1 MTSNRPEKYF
11 ETEFVLVVRADV
23 IAPDQRAAAAQVQT
37 VIYKQFPAY
46 GELNLT
52 VTLAEIKPLKV
63 AERFIPH
70 YRVGDFVVLFQ
81 TLTDIATKDG
91 NTIRSIKAG
100 SIGKITRIRE
110 FEIRP
115 ITVEW
120 LNTDCETECEYY
132 EFEMYE
138 DKNRVIAKTD

>member
-1 MTSNRPEKYF
+1 MNNNRPTKYF
-11 ETEFVLVVRADV
+11 ETEFVLIVHADV
-23 IAPDQRAAAAQVQT
+23 IAPDQRSAAAQVQS
-37 VIYKQFPAY
+37 VIYKQFPATD
-46 GELNLT
+46 GLNLT

-70 YRVGDFVVLFQ
+70 YHEGDLVVLFQ

-91 NTIRSIKAG
+91 NTIRSIRGG
-100 SIGKITRIRE
+100 SIGKIIRIRE

-120 LNTDCETECEYY
+120 INTDCVTECEYY
-132 EFEMYE
+132 EFEMYQPTNIVPPKE
-138 DKNRVIAKTD
+138 